1 MPTSRPTLDA
11 LNIDAVPPGGDYDA
25 EVERPWA
32 CARKLML
39 DPGNNE
45 FCLLKPTNWSLRRFP
60 QHGRGGRLTHRCRH
74 PPRSRRLGVGFRP

>member
-25 EVERPWA
+25 EVERLLGLG
-32 CARKLML
+32 ARKIEHDWGKLNWTVML

-45 FCLLKPTNWSLRRFP
+45 FCLLKPTN
-60 QHGRGGRLTHRCRH
+60 
-74 PPRSRRLGVGFRP
+74 